1 MPAAEAP
8 AGPSDDWLRAARR
21 AKQLSWLSLVWMGA
35 EGAIAITAGV
45 LAGSIA
51 LIGFGIDSAI
61 EGVASLVIVWR
72 FTGRRLLSLA
82 AEKRAQKLVATQFF
96 ILAPYIAFEAVQ
108 HLAAADRTDVS
119 VLGMILTATSLVG
132 MPFLGIAKQHLAV
145 TLGSSATH
153 GEGSQNLICAYLAG
167 AVFLGLAGNALLGW
181 WWLDPLA
188 RSAYRRRRGQGRRR
202 NLARRGMLRSPTLF
216 RRRSAKTTAAT
227 EVPDLRSRLAAA
239 RHRWS
244 ASGSETTR
252 DPALQ
257 CGSYPAAPAGERI
270 AMHPRAP
277 PAPPYGTHEW
287 SDSSTRVSAA
297 LPERESSCKGND
309 LNSFPLALPRPPGLA
324 LRLAFL
330 ARTERAPKPLAA
342 ARRPEGRT
350 LPLRYYAAISL
361 VERICGG
368 RSLRRGATSAV

>member
-1 MPAAEAP
+1 
-8 AGPSDDWLRAARR
+8 
-21 AKQLSWLSLVWMGA
+21 MGA

-61 EGVASLVIVWR
+61 GVASLVIVWR
-72 FTGRRLLSLA
+72 YRPAPALA
-82 AEKRAQKLVATQFF
+82 GGGKRAQKLVATQFF

-188 RSAYRRRRGQGRRR
+188 PLCIAGVAVKEGVETWRGEGCC
-202 NLARRGMLRSPTLF
+202 
-216 RRRSAKTTAAT
+216 AA
-227 EVPDLRSRLAAA
+227 PDLI
-239 RHRWS
+239 
-244 ASGSETTR
+244 
-252 DPALQ
+252 
-257 CGSYPAAPAGERI
+257 PAA
-270 AMHPRAP
+270 
-277 PAPPYGTHEW
+277 
-287 SDSSTRVSAA
+287 V
-297 LPERESSCKGND
+297 CKD
-309 LNSFPLALPRPPGLA
+309 D
-324 LRLAFL
+324 
-330 ARTERAPKPLAA
+330 
-342 ARRPEGRT
+342 
-350 LPLRYYAAISL
+350 
-361 VERICGG
+361 CCD
-368 RSLRRGATSAV
+368 

>member
-1 MPAAEAP
+1 MPATEAP

-82 AEKRAQKLVATQFF
+82 AEKRAQLVATQFF

-188 RSAYRRRRGQGRRR
+188 ARLSPASRSRKASKPGAERDAA
-202 NLARRGMLRSPTLF
+202 LLPTLF

-227 EVPDLRSRLAAA
+227 EVPDLRR
-239 RHRWS
+239 
-244 ASGSETTR
+244 AS
-252 DPALQ
+252 Q
-257 CGSYPAAPAGERI
+257 Q
-270 AMHPRAP
+270 
-277 PAPPYGTHEW
+277 
-287 SDSSTRVSAA
+287 
-297 LPERESSCKGND
+297 
-309 LNSFPLALPRPPGLA
+309 
-324 LRLAFL
+324 
-330 ARTERAPKPLAA
+330 
-342 ARRPEGRT
+342 
-350 LPLRYYAAISL
+350 
-361 VERICGG
+361 
-368 RSLRRGATSAV
+368 RGIG